1 MLKLAKI
8 IGKLIG
14 THLMQP
20 TTYGKGKNLSLKW
33 KKNVSFMANKIL
45 TTVSEDFA
53 SKRQSKYGKNKIY
66 FGCK

>member
-1 MLKLAKI
+1 
-8 IGKLIG
+8 
-14 THLMQP
+14 
-20 TTYGKGKNLSLKW
+20 
-33 KKNVSFMANKIL
+33 MANKIL